1 MTTRPSADLRRQVV
15 ARAGQRCEYCR
26 IHQDDAAASHQVDHI
41 IAEKHGGPTMLENLA
56 LSCILCNRRKGSDIS
71 SLDPQ
76 TGRMVRLFHPRTQRW
91 QDHFQFD
98 GPRMIG
104 LTPEGRAT
112 VALLDLNAP
121 ERITERDELL
131 RAGRI

>member
-1 MTTRPSADLRRQVV
+1 M
-15 ARAGQRCEYCR
+15 
-26 IHQDDAAASHQVDHI
+26 
-41 IAEKHGGPTMLENLA
+41 ENLA